1 MKKSGRHLPG
11 RWNVF
16 LILMLVFASIVPGA
30 THAAAMAGSAA
41 ASSGM
46 HHIGNGASADHSM
59 MNHRQ
64 GKDFHSAAVQDQEQ
78 TDHSSMQDQC
88 CPMSCSS
95 ALCSVEPLSESA
107 FIPDNFETIP
117 LLGLVVSAMALPERP
132 PRA

>member
-1 MKKSGRHLPG
+1 MKKCNRHLPG
-11 RWNVF
+11 RGHVF
-16 LILMLVFASIVPGA
+16 LVLMLVFSSIVPGA
-30 THAAAMAGSAA
+30 MHAAAMAESAA
-41 ASSGM
+41 SGGV

-59 MNHRQ
+59 VKHHQ
-64 GKDFHSAAVQDQEQ
+64 GKDFHSAAVQDQQQ
-78 TDHSSMQDQC
+78 TDHSNMQDQC